1 VRKVDRQTYD
11 VPHATISR
19 LQMNWAVFARAS
31 PVGPDT
37 LVAFEAEELGRV
49 EVPQVPARAFGALID
64 HRVGKTIAP
73 HILGLTEKEA
83 IVHAVG

>member
-1 VRKVDRQTYD
+1 
-11 VPHATISR
+11 
-19 LQMNWAVFARAS
+19 MNWAVFAPAS

-64 HRVGKTIAP
+64 QRVGKTIAP
-73 HILGLTEKEA
+73 QILGLTEKEA